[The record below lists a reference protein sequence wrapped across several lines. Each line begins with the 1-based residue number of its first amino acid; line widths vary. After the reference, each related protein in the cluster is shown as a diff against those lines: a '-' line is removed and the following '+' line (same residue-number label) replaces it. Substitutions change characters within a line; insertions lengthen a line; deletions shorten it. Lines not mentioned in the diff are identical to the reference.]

1 MGVLLVVLVV
11 LVLVVVTGGKQS
23 QLIVP
28 RQKSGLWTY
37 DWSLTK
43 VSFMA
48 YQGCYK
54 SVSRVVQRIFKQ
66 VSWAFQGHFIGVS
79 RVNGVLNIFQGR
91 VKDDILVV

>member
-1 MGVLLVVLVV
+1 M
-11 LVLVVVTGGKQS
+11 
-23 QLIVP
+23 
-28 RQKSGLWTY
+28 
-37 DWSLTK
+37 
-43 VSFMA
+43 SFMA